1 MRQRADV
8 PLDPQAEREL
18 AAIDEAMAGRAVDP
32 ELADVAA
39 LAAAL
44 AELRSTP
51 EQEFTAE
58 LDERAAAGFSGGGQR
73 LPGAALWERI
83 RSVPLRRRLMPI
95 GATAFAAIVVAT
107 AVVATSEPGDDAM
120 PSTAVSGGGGS
131 AAPVQPDESAPAPAP
146 ASAPAA
152 GGDAGGTAGKE
163 SVATALDARADARRL
178 APPVAPAPSD
188 PGPFASGERR
198 RFVERSAALTLGAEP
213 EQVQQVADNIF
224 GVVGRHNG
232 IVLSSSIADG
242 PEGQAGAQFSLLIP
256 SVRLDDALADLSQ
269 IAEVRSRQENALDI
283 TAPVVTVRERLQD
296 ARAEVEGLLKQ
307 LANADTDEERAA
319 VKAQLEFQR
328 QRVAGLR
335 AAKNRLERRA
345 NLSRVQLDVVTG
357 DALSF
362 GSGEDGAWTI
372 GDAVDDSGRI
382 LAVAA
387 GVTLVGL
394 AVLAPLALL
403 LALALLGRRAW
414 VRAGRERALEG

>member
-51 EQEFTAE
+51 EQDFAAE
-58 LDERAAAGFSGGGQR
+58 LDEKAAAGFPGGERR
-73 LPGAALWERI
+73 LPGAGLWERI
-83 RSVPLRRRLMPI
+83 RSAPLRRRLMPL
-95 GATAFAAIVVAT
+95 GATALAAIVVAT
-107 AVVATSEPGDDAM
+107 AVVATSEPDEDQPVSTATGDDGGA
-120 PSTAVSGGGGS
+120 PSVRPLEA
-131 AAPVQPDESAPAPAP
+131 APAPAP
-146 ASAPAA
+146 S
-152 GGDAGGTAGKE
+152 GGGGAYTTAGE
-163 SVATALDARADARRL
+163 EGATALDARADARRL
-178 APPVAPAPSD
+178 APPVAPAPPD
-188 PGPFASGERR
+188 PGPFASGERQ
-198 RFVERSAALTLGAEP
+198 RFVERSASLTLGAEP
-213 EQVQQVADNIF
+213 EQVQQVADQVF

-403 LALALLGRRAW
+403 FALALLGRRAW

>member
-18 AAIDEAMAGRAVDP
+18 AAIDAAMAGRAVDP

-51 EQEFTAE
+51 EQDFAAE
-58 LDERAAAGFSGGGQR
+58 LDENAAAGFPGGERR
-73 LPGAALWERI
+73 LPGAALWDRI
-83 RSVPLRRRLMPI
+83 RSAPLRRRLMPL
-95 GATAFAAIVVAT
+95 GATALAAIVVAT
-107 AVVATSEPGDDAM
+107 AVVATSEPDEDL
-120 PSTAVSGGGGS
+120 PVSTATGDGGG
-131 AAPVQPDESAPAPAP
+131 APTVRPLEAAPAPA
-146 ASAPAA
+146 
-152 GGDAGGTAGKE
+152 GGSGGAYATAGE
-163 SVATALDARADARRL
+163 EGATALDARTDARRFVL
-178 APPVAPAPSD
+178 PGAPAPD

-213 EQVQQVADNIF
+213 EQVQPVADEVF